1 MRRPLFAAAMI
12 LALGTEARAQQ
23 GVNPI
28 HPAFAPLDEAGR
40 KVQSGGEVSAES
52 TCGQC
57 HDVSFIGTHDVHASK
72 NAKATCVQCHL
83 AGGRLEVRPES
94 LDANGLL
101 RRDALRIGAPR
112 AENCG
117 TCHGLIAGAGA
128 PVLIPPDF
136 EAPGDQPRSSL
147 TLGEG
152 AIVSPERMSDSFLNL
167 EGKSAIAGPWD
178 VHSAKLVDCVAC
190 HYAANNPARADA
202 KQTRLRYLTTDPRR
216 ASTSEFLVRPDHRLA
231 ELSCRGC
238 HDPLKAHEFL
248 PYRARHMEV
257 LACQA
262 CHLAAPAGP
271 TAEMIDRTVVTP
283 KGFPAVLYRNVVER
297 EGEALNAATIRPFRP
312 MLVERLERDGVR
324 RLSPINAVSRFRWVS
339 GALRAEVPFERV
351 QKAYLE
357 GQGYAPQVLQ
367 ALDAN
372 GDGHLDG
379 RELRLDTPAKVQ
391 VIAERLRELGVV
403 GATIEGTIDAV
414 PLSHGVPAR
423 ERAQREC
430 TACHA
435 SSSRMSEPFPIARY
449 LPGGKPPRQPEGA
462 RVELSGVLAET
473 SDGGLSLQRDPQ
485 AAPGGLH
492 VLGHSRERLS
502 NLLGFGAF
510 LVVALGVSVHGLAR
524 IALRR
529 KGGHAGA
536 SGPLEKEYAFGLY
549 ERVWHWTMAL
559 SGITLILTGLA
570 VHNAGSHWLLALPSA
585 VWLHNVAA
593 VVLMGNA
600 FLALFYHLVTRAIL
614 SFIPEPRGFLSR
626 VLEHMSYQS
635 RGIFFGGPHPANA
648 PGHKLNPLQQITYLA
663 LLNILF
669 PLQIGTGALIWAVG
683 QWPEVA
689 AAVGGLGVIAPV
701 HNVVAWLF
709 LAFFVLHVYL
719 VTTGRTVGDHLQS
732 MLTGYRTLEPPHQGT
747 AEGAASGRS
756 IRLEPPHQGTAEG
769 AASGRSIRLE
779 SDKPKTVP

>member
-1 MRRPLFAAAMI
+1 MV

-23 GVNPI
+23 PVNPI
-28 HPAFAPLDEAGR
+28 HPTFAPLDEAGR
-40 KVQSGGEVSAES
+40 KVQSGGEVSAEK

-57 HDVSFIGTHDVHASK
+57 HDVSFIGTHDLHASK
-72 NAKATCVQCHL
+72 GAKANCIQCHL
-83 AGGRLEVRPES
+83 AGGRLEPNGPAEGRSSSGPLVRGLEVRPES
-94 LDANGLL
+94 LDAEGFL

-117 TCHGLIAGAGA
+117 SCHGLITGAGA
-128 PVLIPPDF
+128 QVLIPPDF
-136 EAPGDQPRSSL
+136 EAPRDEPRSSL

-167 EGKSAIAGPWD
+167 EGKSALSSPWD
-178 VHSAKLVDCVAC
+178 VHAAKLVDCVAC
-190 HYAANNPARADA
+190 HHAANNPARTDA
-202 KQTRLRYLTTDPRR
+202 KQAKLRYLTTDPRR
-216 ASTSEFLVRPDHRLA
+216 ASMAEFLVRPDHRLA
-231 ELSCRGC
+231 EVGCRGC

-262 CHLAAPAGP
+262 CHLAAPMGP

-283 KGFPAVLYRNVVER
+283 EGLPEVLYRNVVRR
-297 EGEALNAATIRPFRP
+297 EGEALNAATVRPFRP
-312 MLVERLERDGVR
+312 LLVERIEGDGVR
-324 RLSPINAVSRFRWVS
+324 RLSPVNTVSRFRWVS
-339 GALRAEVPFERV
+339 AGVAGSGQAEVPFERV
-351 QKAYLE
+351 QKAYFE
-357 GQGYAPQVLQ
+357 GQGYAPQVLE

-372 GDGHLDG
+372 RDGRLDE
-379 RELRLDTPAKVQ
+379 RELRLDAPAKVQ
-391 VIAERLRELGVV
+391 VIAERLRQLGVV
-403 GATIEGTIDAV
+403 GATIEGTLEAV

-423 ERAQREC
+423 ERALKEC

-435 SSSRMSEPFPIARY
+435 SSSRMSEAFPIAPY
-449 LPGGKPPRQPEGA
+449 LPGGKPPRPLEGS
-462 RVELSGVLAET
+462 RVELSGVLSPT
-473 SDGGLSLQRDPQ
+473 SDGGLSLQRDSQ
-485 AAPGGLH
+485 GAPGGLH
-492 VLGHSRERLS
+492 VLGHSREQLT

-510 LVVALGVSVHGLAR
+510 LAVALGVSVHGLAR

-529 KGGHAGA
+529 KGGHAAA
-536 SGPLEKEYAFGLY
+536 SGPVKKEYAFGLY

-570 VHNAGSHWLLALPSA
+570 VHNAGSHRLLALPSA
-585 VWLHNVAA
+585 VWLHNAAA

-614 SFIPEPRGFLSR
+614 SFIPEPRGLLSR

-669 PLQIGTGALIWAVG
+669 PVQIGTGVLIWAVG

-701 HNVVAWLF
+701 HNAGAWLF
-709 LAFFVLHVYL
+709 LSFFVLHVYL

-732 MLTGYRTLEPPHQGT
+732 MLTGYRTLEPPTQGT
-747 AEGAASGRS
+747 AGGAASGRS
-756 IRLEPPHQGTAEG
+756 IRLEA
-769 AASGRSIRLE
+769 
-779 SDKPKTVP
+779 DDPKTVP